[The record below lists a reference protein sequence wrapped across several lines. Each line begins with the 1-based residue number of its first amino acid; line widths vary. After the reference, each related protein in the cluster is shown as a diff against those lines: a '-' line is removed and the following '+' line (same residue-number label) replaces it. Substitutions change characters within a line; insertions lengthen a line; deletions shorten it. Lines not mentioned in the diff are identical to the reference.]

1 MRTNKTIILILA
13 LCIIGLFITSCGK
26 NPSQQLSGE
35 WRVLYLKNE
44 RGIDE
49 MEGIKSMG
57 GLMTVTFTE
66 NERITYLEMWG
77 ISKELR
83 EEITFKDGLLFSDT
97 GRTIAWQLNR
107 TGNLLA
113 LTDSENVTMLLA
125 RNSLDEEAVSNEPD
139 VDYPPVPNA

>member
-1 MRTNKTIILILA
+1 
-13 LCIIGLFITSCGK
+13 
-26 NPSQQLSGE
+26 
-35 WRVLYLKNE
+35 
-44 RGIDE
+44 
-49 MEGIKSMG
+49 MG

>member
-1 MRTNKTIILILA
+1 MRSNKTIILILA
-13 LCIIGLFITSCGK
+13 LCIIGLLITSCGK
-26 NPSQQLSGE
+26 NPSQQLNGE
-35 WRVLYLKNE
+35 WRVLYFKNE

-57 GLMTVTFTE
+57 GMMNVTFTE

-77 ISKELR
+77 ISKEFC
-83 EEITFKDGLLFSDT
+83 EEITFKDGLVYSDT
-97 GRTIAWQLNR
+97 GRAIAWKLNK

-125 RNSLDEEAVSNEPD
+125 RSSLDEEAVSNEPD